1 MAMLE
6 TDGPYEGATCAVTNA
21 SGFSHANNSQLAQYA
36 ANVAF
41 YRQLKRELNTFLTVP
56 DPYWNRLG

>member
-1 MAMLE
+1 MTMLE
-6 TDGPYEGATCAVTNA
+6 TDGPYEGATCAVTHA

-41 YRQLKRELNTFLTVP
+41 YR
-56 DPYWNRLG
+56 LGLGLAWVRVRVGFG